1 MKITIILPVHNGA
14 ATLRRALD
22 STLDQGA
29 DHVVAIDDAS
39 TDDTPRIL
47 AGYPHVRV
55 HRHAEK
61 STDHLR
67 AMEPVIEQLETDYVI
82 GLGADDWL
90 YPGMVAEI
98 RRTLAARP
106 DLEPGVVF
114 CDFDHVTADPEPRL
128 IKTLRYSPVKCHLP
142 PDRYKRHIAS
152 FTHRSECGV
161 GSAIRHSLLL
171 WLQRED
177 WASLGPWSDV
187 YGYILAGVRAGA
199 VYIPGPYAAFT
210 VRRDSFSGSNQ
221 SDPVRRRHYEDAARA
236 FLARP
241 AIRDYATGIQFP
253 I

>member
-1 MKITIILPVHNGA
+1 MNITILLPVFNGA

-29 DHVVAIDDAS
+29 DQVVAIDDAS

-47 AGYPHVRV
+47 ASYPHVRV

-90 YPGMVAEI
+90 YPGIVAQI
-98 RRTLAARP
+98 RRTLAETP
-106 DLEPGVVF
+106 HLEPGVVF
-114 CDFDHVTADPEPRL
+114 CDFDHVSSDGSRRIAT
-128 IKTLRYSPVKCHLP
+128 KRYSPVKCHLP
-142 PDRYKRHIAS
+142 PAAYRRHIADMLP
-152 FTHRSECGV
+152 RSECGV
-161 GSAIRHSLLL
+161 GSAIRHKLLV

-210 VRRDSFSGSNQ
+210 VRRDSYSGHHQ
-221 SDPVRRRHYEDAARA
+221 SDPALRRRYEAAARA

-241 AIRDYATGIQFP
+241 GIHPYTTGVQFP

>member
-1 MKITIILPVHNGA
+1 MRITIVLPVHNGA
-14 ATLRRALD
+14 ATLERALA
-22 STLDQGA
+22 STVDQGA

-47 AGYPHVRV
+47 AGFPHVRV
-55 HRHAEK
+55 HRHREK
-61 STDHLR
+61 SADHLR
-67 AMEPVIEQLETDYVI
+67 AMEPVIEGLDTDYVI

-98 RRTLAARP
+98 RRTLAASP
-106 DLEPGVVF
+106 QLEPGVVF
-114 CDFDHVTADPEPRL
+114 CDFDHVTEGGRR

-142 PDRYKRHIAS
+142 PEAYRRHIADQLP
-152 FTHRSECGV
+152 RSECGV
-161 GSAIRHSLLL
+161 GSAIRHSLLT

-187 YGYILAGVRAGA
+187 YGYILAGLRAGA

-210 VRRDSFSGSNQ
+210 VRRDSFSGRNQ
-221 SDPVRRRHYEDAARA
+221 SAPDRVSHYAAAARA

-241 AIRDYATGIQFP
+241 GIAHYATGVQFP

>member
-1 MKITIILPVHNGA
+1 MNITILLPVFNGA
-14 ATLRRALD
+14 ATLVRALD

-29 DHVVAIDDAS
+29 DQVVAIDDAS

-47 AGYPHVRV
+47 ASYPHVRV

-61 STDHLR
+61 SADHLR
-67 AMEPVIEQLETDYVI
+67 AMEPIIEQLETDYVI

-98 RRTLAARP
+98 RRTLAETP
-106 DLEPGVVF
+106 HLEPGVVF
-114 CDFDHVTADPEPRL
+114 CDFDHVSSDGSRRIAT
-128 IKTLRYSPVKCHLP
+128 KRYSPVKCHLP
-142 PDRYKRHIAS
+142 PAAYRRHIADMLP
-152 FTHRSECGV
+152 RSECGV
-161 GSAIRHSLLL
+161 GSAIRHKLLV

-210 VRRDSFSGSNQ
+210 VRRDSFSARNQ
-221 SDPVRRRHYEDAARA
+221 SDPDRCREYEAAARV

-241 AIRDYATGIQFP
+241 GIRDYATGVQFP